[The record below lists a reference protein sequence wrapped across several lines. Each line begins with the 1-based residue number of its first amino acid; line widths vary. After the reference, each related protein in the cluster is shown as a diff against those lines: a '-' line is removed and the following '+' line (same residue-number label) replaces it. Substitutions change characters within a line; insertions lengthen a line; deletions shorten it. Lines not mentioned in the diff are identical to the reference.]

1 MRLRRLQESCSA
13 ILILLIV
20 EVLFRDHEHPTS
32 LLEGVHN
39 LYRSEEDAAECGFNR
54 VRNDLTESSLKGNE
68 DCQHEQGLQ
77 DLVHRVFVVG
87 P

>member
-1 MRLRRLQESCSA
+1 VRRPQESCSA

-20 EVLFRDHEHPTS
+20 EVLFCDRENPTS
-32 LLEGVHN
+32 LNERVHH
-39 LYRSEEDAAECGFNR
+39 LYRSEEDAAERGFNR
-54 VRNDLTESSLKGNE
+54 VRNDLTKSSLEDNE

-77 DLVHRVFVVG
+77 DLVNRVFVVG

>member
-1 MRLRRLQESCSA
+1 VRRLQESCSA

-39 LYRSEEDAAECGFNR
+39 LYRSEEDAAERGFNR
-54 VRNDLTESSLKGNE
+54 VRNDLTESSLEENE